1 MPNGNGGNSIGG
13 HEIGVDAPRLARQ
26 LTRYPVRDASALT
39 AAMEIDVAPI
49 PGIGVGLDPV
59 GHSNIR
65 FFVVGPDYTVA
76 AA

>member
-13 HEIGVDAPRLARQ
+13 HEIGIDAARLARR
-26 LTRYPVRDASALT
+26 LTRYPVRDASALA

-59 GHSNIR
+59 GHRDIR
-65 FFVVGPDYTVA
+65 FFAVGPDYAVA